1 MEDKG
6 QNSRETMSLGQFMA
20 QAGTLERYSDWMKV
34 DQTMIDAFA
43 DATLDHQFIHIDRQR
58 AAAQTPF
65 GGTIAHGFLSL
76 SLLTHLIHQAMPAIE
91 EAVMGINYGFDK
103 IRFINTVASGS
114 YIRGKF
120 VLADSQMRNPQE
132 VLNQFDATIEIQGQD
147 KPALVAQWLSLA
159 IINTQ
164 NSEEPQT

>member
-6 QNSRETMSLGQFMA
+6 QNSRETMPLGQFMA